1 MLPVLL
7 VTVDNTVLGF
17 ALPKIAEALHPSAS
31 QQLWMIDAYSLV
43 LAGLLISMGS
53 LGDRKGHRKLLLIGS
68 LGFTLVS
75 VMTAYSST
83 ATQLVAGRAC
93 MGIFGAMLMPS
104 TLALI
109 RSVFDDREERRLAV
123 AIWATT
129 LTVGS
134 ALGP

>member
-1 MLPVLL
+1 MALAQSS
-7 VTVDNTVLGF
+7 VDLDIV
-17 ALPKIAEALHPSAS
+17 AEVMPPP
-31 QQLWMIDAYSLV
+31 M

-83 ATQLVAGRAC
+83 ATQLVVGRAC
-93 MGIFGAMLMPS
+93 MGVFGAMLMPS

-109 RSVFDDREERRLAV
+109 RSVFEDRRSV
-123 AIWATT
+123 AWPWRS
-129 LTVGS
+129 GQ
-134 ALGP
+134 PP